1 MRLGSTPGS
10 LKFFCWSSI
19 FAWGICMALFWMAW
33 RAAFLLELHF
43 CMGNLHGAVLD
54 GVARGRAL
62 WPLGAFQYQFFH

>member
-1 MRLGSTPGS
+1 MACARKREAHALGFDSWQPQV
-10 LKFFCWSSI
+10 
-19 FAWGICMALFWMAW
+19 
-33 RAAFLLELHF
+33 FLLELHF

>member
-10 LKFFCWSSI
+10 LKF
-19 FAWGICMALFWMAW
+19 
-33 RAAFLLELHF
+33 FLLELHF

-62 WPLGAFQYQFFH
+62 WPR